1 MVHHIHSYPSV
12 YVPIIHLPRAKDLNG
27 NLHDLI
33 LIFDLRHL
41 NLLLHRLNHGD
52 VNVLGHGDMHH
63 LILVLHLAPDGK
75 SFTLLASPAQPIFN
89 ILLERGV
96 DGKCHE

>member
-1 MVHHIHSYPSV
+1 V
-12 YVPIIHLPRAKDLNG
+12 D
-27 NLHDLI
+27 
-33 LIFDLRHL
+33 
-41 NLLLHRLNHGD
+41 
-52 VNVLGHGDMHH
+52 VLGHGDMHH

-75 SFTLLASPAQPIFN
+75 SSTLLASPAQPIFN